1 MMTKSPRS
9 ERRYYYHVIAR
20 MMPLL
25 IQRANSDGARQN
37 CIDHLDQLSS
47 QLGTSVAPLKTIV
60 ENLANPRGKSPR
72 PGRRGG
78 RRGTIDSDTISRS
91 LKASNF
97 DTGAVRSFAPNG
109 SMRSLILPD
118 VVRAT
123 LAKGLQKGQNE
134 VDQDI
139 VDYVVFRARNL
150 FAICLM
156 QHLEGSKL
164 LEAMIRFKMH
174 SISDADLPLEG
185 TEVPRPDP
193 ESDDQDDEDGDG
205 DSDSDGEESSH
216 DSVSSASVGELNSRL
231 REIDPEKEIW
241 QYSREREFIETLQWQ
256 FLAPVFSTKD
266 DAQDFKKS
274 CVLPFPS
281 RSAGTEGG
289 GFGIVARI
297 EIQDGHIEDPDDLV
311 CSTFF
316 FFIKKKSAPTFHRDI
331 MVH

>member
-9 ERRYYYHVIAR
+9 ERRYYYRVIAR

-60 ENLANPRGKSPR
+60 GNLANLRGKSPK
-72 PGRRGG
+72 PSKKGSRRGI
-78 RRGTIDSDTISRS
+78 IDSDTISRS

-123 LAKGLQKGQNE
+123 LAKGLHKGQSE

-156 QHLEGSKL
+156 QHLEGPKL
-164 LEAMIRFKMH
+164 LEAMIRLKMH

-185 TEVPRPDP
+185 TKVPRPNP
-193 ESDDQDDEDGDG
+193 KTNNQNNEDGDG
-205 DSDSDGEESSH
+205 DSDSDSDGEESSH
-216 DSVSSASVGELNSRL
+216 DSVSSASVGELHSRL

-241 QYSREREFIETLQWQ
+241 DYSRQKNFIDTLQWQ

-281 RSAGTEGG
+281 RSTGTEGG

-311 CSTFF
+311 CSPSFF
-316 FFIKKKSAPTFHRDI
+316 FFF
-331 MVH
+331 